1 MARLTTAPAKFT
13 VLVANL
19 RGSGDPSRGVSGNPV
34 KIRTGFTKQVI
45 TEIARGSSRTQVDD
59 PSTPGL
65 HTKQGLLTC
74 TVPGVPVGSAGVV
87 TVADNDFTAAAVLTL
102 GEYTLTSNEDY
113 TPGGTTDLTAAA
125 LGAAINAFPPFSAV
139 VLLSDITVT
148 GPVGPG
154 GNDLVFDA
162 TYSGSV
168 ENFTLN
174 PGTGFLSGG
183 EPEIGPPTILT

>member
-19 RGSGDPSRGVSGNPV
+19 RGSSDPSRGVSGNPV
-34 KIRTGFTKQVI
+34 KLRTGFTKQVI

-74 TVPGVPVGSAGVV
+74 TVPGVPVGSVGVV

-102 GEYTLTSNEDY
+102 GEYTITSNEDY
-113 TPGGTTDLTAAA
+113 TPGGTTALTAAA
-125 LGAAINAFPPFSAV
+125 LGVAINALPQFSAV
-139 VLLSDITVT
+139 VLLSTITIT
-148 GPVGPG
+148 GPAGPD
-154 GNDLVFDA
+154 GNDLVFDV

-174 PGTGFLSGG
+174 PATGFLSGG
-183 EPEIGPPTILT
+183 EPVIGPPTILT